1 MTGFVLLPA
10 LFTATEIN
18 RLRDVADD
26 GRPELSALTY
36 DPRKAGRSAM
46 TASVAA
52 LTSSVLAGSL
62 GPAPSSFAVT
72 SAFWLHHTTRLPGAD
87 VTYRNYYVLLRVG
100 EVFGACSFEA
110 GELDPSYC
118 GDTSGLTL
126 DDVLRSDV
134 ALPVRIAALDAYL
147 AAVEPHHVSSLA
159 EEVVLPAGTP
169 DVRARARDT
178 AVAGLLEVAPGSKV
192 ALIGVVNP
200 LVEAIT
206 ARGGVCLPCDFN
218 LRETASGLP
227 VSRDMTEVVDAADAV
242 VATGM
247 TLSNGSFDVLLD
259 RCRQQEKPLIVYAQ
273 TGSAVIRSFLG
284 SGVTALSAEPFP
296 FSQFSSRPS
305 SLYRYHSRTET

>member
-1 MTGFVLLPA
+1 MTA
-10 LFTATEIN
+10 H
-18 RLRDVADD
+18 VAD
-26 GRPELSALTY
+26 LIA
-36 DPRKAGRSAM
+36 
-46 TASVAA
+46 
-52 LTSSVLAGSL
+52 SVLAGSR
-62 GPAPSSFAVT
+62 GPAPAEFDIT

-87 VTYRNYYVLLRVG
+87 VTYRNHYVLLRVG

-118 GDTSGLTL
+118 ADTSGRTL
-126 DDVLRSDV
+126 ADVLSSGDP
-134 ALPVRIAALDAYL
+134 LPVRIAALDAYL
-147 AAVEPHHVSSLA
+147 AAVDPHHTAPYA

-169 DVRARARDT
+169 DVRARARDA
-178 AVAGLLEVAPGSKV
+178 AVAGQLHVAEGTKV

-200 LVEAIT
+200 LVDAIT

-227 VSRDMTEVVDAADAV
+227 VSQDMTEVIDAADAV

-247 TLSNGSFDVLLD
+247 TLSNGSFDVLLT
-259 RCRQQEKPLIVYAQ
+259 RCREQSKPLAVYAQ
-273 TGSAVIRSFLG
+273 TGSAVARAFLG

-305 SLYRYHSRTET
+305 SLYRYRTDT

>member
-1 MTGFVLLPA
+1 
-10 LFTATEIN
+10 
-18 RLRDVADD
+18 
-26 GRPELSALTY
+26 
-36 DPRKAGRSAM
+36 M
-46 TASVAA
+46 TASVAD
-52 LTSSVLAGSL
+52 LTSSVLDGSL
-62 GPAPSSFAVT
+62 GVPPAELSVT
-72 SAFWLHHTTRLPGAD
+72 SAFWLHHTTRLPGVD

-118 GDTSGLTL
+118 ADTSGLTL
-126 DDVLRSDV
+126 DDVLRSDA

-147 AAVEPHHVSSLA
+147 AALEPHHASPVA
-159 EEVVLPAGTP
+159 EEIVLPAGTP
-169 DVRARARDT
+169 DVRARARDA
-178 AVAGLLEVAPGSKV
+178 AVAGLLDVAEGTKV

-200 LVEAIT
+200 LVDAIT

-227 VSRDMTEVVDAADAV
+227 VSRDMTAVVDDADAV

-247 TLSNGSFDVLLD
+247 TLSNGTFDVLLD
-259 RCRQQEKPLIVYAQ
+259 RCREQAKSLVVYAQ

-284 SGVTALSAEPFP
+284 AGVTALSAEPFP

-305 SLYRYHSRTET
+305 SLYRYRTAP

>member
-1 MTGFVLLPA
+1 
-10 LFTATEIN
+10 
-18 RLRDVADD
+18 
-26 GRPELSALTY
+26 
-36 DPRKAGRSAM
+36 M
-46 TASVAA
+46 TASVAE

-62 GPAPSSFAVT
+62 GPAPSSFDVT

-100 EVFGACSFEA
+100 EVFGACSFES

-118 GDTSGLTL
+118 ADTSGLTL
-126 DDVLRSDV
+126 DDVLRSDA
-134 ALPVRIAALDAYL
+134 ALPVKIAALDAYL
-147 AAVEPHHVSSLA
+147 AAVEPHHVSALA

-169 DVRARARDT
+169 DVRARARDA

-227 VSRDMTEVVDAADAV
+227 VSRDMTAVVDAADAV

-259 RCRQQEKPLIVYAQ
+259 RCRQQEKPLVVYAQ

-305 SLYRYHSRTET
+305 SLYRYHSRTDK